1 MNIVIMHRKLLTLL
15 RSVGLLVSTNAN
27 PSVVAIDIPN
37 QGSHADV
44 SELDHHG
51 LPGVFTFS
59 ADWRRL

>member
-1 MNIVIMHRKLLTLL
+1 MNVVTMHRKLLTLL

-51 LPGVFTFS
+51 LPGVFIS
-59 ADWRRL
+59 SVDWRRL